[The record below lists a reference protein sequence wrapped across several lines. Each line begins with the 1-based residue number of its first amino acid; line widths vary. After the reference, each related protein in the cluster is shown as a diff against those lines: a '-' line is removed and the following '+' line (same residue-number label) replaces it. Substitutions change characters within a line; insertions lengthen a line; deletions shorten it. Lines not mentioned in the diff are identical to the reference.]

1 MRYSRSRVI
10 PAIVAVAALAACGD
24 SITGPSDVAEFDG
37 PATVAAQ
44 EMEAGSAVRLTVMT
58 RNLFVGTDV
67 DRLIGI
73 TDPNQVPFLV
83 ADLWQLLLA
92 NQAEARMAAVA
103 REIAAYRPH
112 LVGLQEASTFRTQS
126 PADFQLNAQDVVID
140 FVPTLLNELAALG
153 AEYRVV
159 AQVQNMDVELPRL
172 NADFSLTDVRVT
184 DYDVI
189 LARADVE
196 TSNAA
201 AVNYAASWFLQPGVE
216 IPRGVTAVDAVV
228 GGQSFR
234 FVNTHPE
241 PVETFGGSIQA
252 QQADELVD
260 FLATAALPTI
270 LVGDLNTEAG
280 SGATYQLLTGQ
291 GFVDTFDHRRTG
303 SGGELTCCHSVD
315 LSSDAVPL
323 VKRIDHV
330 LVRDFDGLWPRTGTP
345 PIAVEIL
352 GDSPS
357 EKTPGGLW
365 PSDHAGIVASFVLP
379 RPGR

>member
-1 MRYSRSRVI
+1 MRYARSRIVS
-10 PAIVAVAALAACGD
+10 AIVSVAALAACGD
-24 SITGPSDVAEFDG
+24 SITGPSEVADD
-37 PATVAAQ
+37 PATVAAHELDAQ
-44 EMEAGSAVRLTVMT
+44 NAAHLTVMT
-58 RNLFVGTDV
+58 WNLFVGTDV
-67 DRLIGI
+67 DQLIGL

-92 NQAEARMAAVA
+92 NETEARMAAVA

-112 LVGLQEASTFRTQS
+112 LVGLQEASTFRTQT

-140 FVPTLLNELAALG
+140 FIPTLLAQLEALG
-153 AEYRVV
+153 EEYRVV
-159 AQVQNMDVELPRL
+159 AQVKNMDVELPRL
-172 NADFSLTDVRVT
+172 NSDFSLTDVRVT

-201 AVNYAASWFLQPGVE
+201 AVNYTASWFLQPGVE
-216 IPRGVTAVDAVV
+216 IPRGVTAVDALVA
-228 GGQSFR
+228 GQSFR
-234 FVNTHPE
+234 FANTHPE
-241 PVETFGGSIQA
+241 PVETLGGSIQA
-252 QQADELVD
+252 QQATELVD
-260 FLATAALPTI
+260 FLATATLPTV

-291 GFVDTFDHRRTG
+291 GFVDTFDYRRTG

-345 PIAVEIL
+345 PIDVKVL
-352 GDSPS
+352 GDSAS
-357 EKTPGGLW
+357 EKTPDGLW

>member
-1 MRYSRSRVI
+1 MRYTRSRVLPI
-10 PAIVAVAALAACGD
+10 IVLAALAACGD
-24 SITGPSDVAEFDG
+24 AITGPGESHDVGG
-37 PATVAAQ
+37 PAAAETELSDQ
-44 EMEAGSAVRLTVMT
+44 VDAFQLTVMT

-67 DRLIGI
+67 DQLIGI
-73 TDPNQVPFLV
+73 TDPNQVPVVV
-83 ADLWQLLLA
+83 AELWELLLA

-112 LVGLQEASTFRTQS
+112 LVGLQEASTFRTQT

-140 FVPTLLNELAALG
+140 FVPTLLAELAALG
-153 AEYRVV
+153 HEYRVV
-159 AQVQNMDVELPRL
+159 AEVRNMDVELPRL
-172 NADFSLTDVRVT
+172 NPDFSLTDVRVT

-196 TSNAA
+196 TTNAIA
-201 AVNYAASWFLQPGVE
+201 LNYAASWFLQPGVE

-228 GGQSFR
+228 GGQQFR

-252 QQADELVD
+252 QQATELVD
-260 FLATAALPTI
+260 LLASETAPTI
-270 LVGDLNTEAG
+270 LLGDLNTEAG
-280 SGATYQLLTGQ
+280 SGDTYQLLVAE
-291 GFVDTFDHRRTG
+291 GFVDTFDYRRTG

-330 LVRDFDGLWPRTGTP
+330 LVRDFDDLWPRPGSP
-345 PIAVEIL
+345 PIEVNVL
-352 GDSPS
+352 GDMAS
-357 EKTPGGLW
+357 EKADGGLW
-365 PSDHAGIVASFVLP
+365 PSDHAGIVARFVLP